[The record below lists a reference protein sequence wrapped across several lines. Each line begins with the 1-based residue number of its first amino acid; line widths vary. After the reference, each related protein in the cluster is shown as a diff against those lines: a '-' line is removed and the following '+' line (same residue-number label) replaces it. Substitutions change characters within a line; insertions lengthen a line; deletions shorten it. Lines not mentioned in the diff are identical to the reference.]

1 MVNIS
6 IIGFILRLIN
16 IFHVLVL
23 LRLTEYER
31 DNNILHNILV

>member
-6 IIGFILRLIN
+6 IIGFILRLKN
-16 IFHVLVL
+16 IFYVLAL